1 MPWWDRLFGSY
12 RAQPALGRQDM
23 QIGLAPL
30 RDPKR
35 LTLPGMLA
43 LPFMRIQAGER

>member
-1 MPWWDRLFGSY
+1 
-12 RAQPALGRQDM
+12 M

-35 LTLPGMLA
+35 LTLPWMLA
-43 LPFMRIQAGER
+43 LPFLRIQAREA

>member
-12 RAQPALGRQDM
+12 RAQPALGHQHM

-35 LTLPGMLA
+35 LTLPWMLA
-43 LPFMRIQAGER
+43 LPFLRIQARDA